1 MCLRA
6 GACMCVCVCTVCANV
21 SKAINYSINR
31 SPRALG
37 ENKSAQSRETWAPTS
52 FSLIGFRLD
61 EHLEETLLRQNEE
74 FRMGWNIIPGELWAS
89 RCFFFFYSLFISW
102 TLQHVFAA
110 SITQTFNVEHAS
122 NNDTRSLEDE
132 QRFVQLFE
140 FSAASRTKLHKH
152 SVYSSVWHVQ
162 PAVQGCFA
170 ISQMWA
176 LLRRMSPPHVCS
188 CCWFIHHTMNR
199 SGESLLRWSY
209 GSAYLM

>member
-1 MCLRA
+1 MSTWRRRFWDR
-6 GACMCVCVCTVCANV
+6 M
-21 SKAINYSINR
+21 R
-31 SPRALG
+31 SS
-37 ENKSAQSRETWAPTS
+37 EWA
-52 FSLIGFRLD
+52 
-61 EHLEETLLRQNEE
+61 ETLYPESFGLLD
-74 FRMGWNIIPGELWAS
+74 G
-89 RCFFFFYSLFISW
+89 FFFFYSLFISW
-102 TLQHVFAA
+102 TLQHVLAA

-122 NNDTRSLEDE
+122 NNVTRSLEDE
-132 QRFVQLFE
+132 QRFVLLFE

-152 SVYSSVWHVQ
+152 SVYSSAWHVQ

>member
-1 MCLRA
+1 MSTWRRRFWDR
-6 GACMCVCVCTVCANV
+6 M
-21 SKAINYSINR
+21 R
-31 SPRALG
+31 SS
-37 ENKSAQSRETWAPTS
+37 EWA
-52 FSLIGFRLD
+52 
-61 EHLEETLLRQNEE
+61 ETLYPESFGL
-74 FRMGWNIIPGELWAS
+74 LDV
-89 RCFFFFYSLFISW
+89 FFFFILSLSVELYNTF
-102 TLQHVFAA
+102 LQL

-122 NNDTRSLEDE
+122 NNVTRSLEDE

>member
-1 MCLRA
+1 MSTWRRRFWDR
-6 GACMCVCVCTVCANV
+6 M
-21 SKAINYSINR
+21 R
-31 SPRALG
+31 SS
-37 ENKSAQSRETWAPTS
+37 EWA
-52 FSLIGFRLD
+52 
-61 EHLEETLLRQNEE
+61 ETLYPESFGLLD
-74 FRMGWNIIPGELWAS
+74 G
-89 RCFFFFYSLFISW
+89 FFFFYSLFISW

-122 NNDTRSLEDE
+122 NNVTRSLEDE